1 MTIPVSV
8 QQRIRLLDQQGTP
21 WRAIARDLNVSR
33 DTVRKYALM
42 EDCSPKPKPST
53 TRPRKLDGFTPVI
66 DEWLQADRFMPRKQR
81 HTAKRVYDRLV
92 TEKGF
97 TGSYSAVQRYVKQW
111 RQEHRPACDGFMELE
126 WRPGVMQVD
135 FGEAVVVLA
144 GVKTKVHCL
153 VASFPYSNKRY
164 VVALPGENAQCVC
177 EGLVEI
183 FEHIGLVPMV
193 LVMDNATGAAHRTAW
208 DKITIV
214 GLFQLF
220 LEHYRIEARFCNP
233 RSGWEKGSVENA
245 VGFLRR
251 NLMVPLLNV
260 ESYAQLSKHLLSRCD
275 ELGNDKHYRADESV
289 NDLFEED
296 RAGMRPLPRVRF
308 DAVDWQER
316 RADKEGVIQVGSY
329 RYLAGPAWRSWP
341 LLVGLRAF
349 DVEIRTRDGRKV
361 ASLPRAY
368 GEQAGTVRSPSS
380 LLPALARK
388 PRAWGESPVR
398 GDFPEGLRTLID
410 AQDSARR
417 KATFRLLERVGAACG
432 FDAACKAAEH
442 IIGQGRPRRGSPEHH
457 GQTDS
462 VRRGAGRC
470 SRARPERVRRLHE
483 NRRWR
488 YAQGA
493 GRREGPMSRIQN
505 PAPDATRR
513 RASTNRKMETIM
525 RLARRLPL
533 TRQVLADQLETATPS
548 QMEFMDQWMN
558 AEIESRERSKRSR
571 LLKQAGFPAVKTL
584 DGYDWENIRF
594 PVDWG
599 RRSLES
605 LEFASRPEDVVM
617 FGPPGTGKTHLAMAL
632 GRKACLEGMT
642 VRFFTAAGLVMRL
655 LHASTEGKLDREI
668 ASIGKARLLIIDELG
683 YVPIDEEG
691 SRLLFQVITNAYEMQ
706 SIVYTT
712 NIEFSGWGRVF
723 GDPNMAAAIIDR
735 TVHHGRMLRFE
746 GESYRRTH
754 ALMQ

>member
-33 DTVRKYALM
+33 DTVGKYALM

-251 NLMVPLLNV
+251 NIMVPMLNA
-260 ESYAQLSKHLLSRCD
+260 ESHGQLTRYMLERCD
-275 ELGNDKHYRADESV
+275 AMAKETHYRKGAPIGG
-289 NDLFEED
+289 LF
-296 RAGMRPLPRVRF
+296 AGEKMDMQPLPAKPY
-308 DAVDWQER
+308 DAIRWEVGK
-316 RADKEGVIQVGSY
+316 ADKDGRVQIDGNY
-329 RYLAGPAWRSWP
+329 YLAGPSWRGWT
-341 LLVGLRAF
+341 LDVGLRAF
-349 DVEIRTRDGRKV
+349 DVTIRTQDGRTC
-361 ASLPRAY
+361 ARLPRVY
-368 GEQAGTVRSPSS
+368 GDSPATVRNPAT
-380 LLPALARK
+380 LLPALSRKTHAWTDSTIRDDFPDKLRIAIDRMDAKTRRTTFRVIAKASAASGFEAAVRAGEHLVEQGHAIDEASVTTMARRIAAGEKPYEQSVPDLTGYDVFMK
-388 PRAWGESPVR
+388 PRQPWE
-398 GDFPEGLRTLID
+398 
-410 AQDSARR
+410 R
-417 KATFRLLERVGAACG
+417 KEA
-432 FDAACKAAEH
+432 
-442 IIGQGRPRRGSPEHH
+442 
-457 GQTDS
+457 
-462 VRRGAGRC
+462 
-470 SRARPERVRRLHE
+470 
-483 NRRWR
+483 
-488 YAQGA
+488 
-493 GRREGPMSRIQN
+493 
-505 PAPDATRR
+505 
-513 RASTNRKMETIM
+513 
-525 RLARRLPL
+525 
-533 TRQVLADQLETATPS
+533 
-548 QMEFMDQWMN
+548 
-558 AEIESRERSKRSR
+558 
-571 LLKQAGFPAVKTL
+571 
-584 DGYDWENIRF
+584 
-594 PVDWG
+594 
-599 RRSLES
+599 
-605 LEFASRPEDVVM
+605 
-617 FGPPGTGKTHLAMAL
+617 
-632 GRKACLEGMT
+632 
-642 VRFFTAAGLVMRL
+642 
-655 LHASTEGKLDREI
+655 
-668 ASIGKARLLIIDELG
+668 
-683 YVPIDEEG
+683 
-691 SRLLFQVITNAYEMQ
+691 
-706 SIVYTT
+706 
-712 NIEFSGWGRVF
+712 
-723 GDPNMAAAIIDR
+723 
-735 TVHHGRMLRFE
+735 
-746 GESYRRTH
+746 
-754 ALMQ
+754 